1 MHTLLLSIL
10 RGPGL
15 TSNCKKLHD
24 ATSRYTCFKFKPA
37 GRIQVNT
44 VLTGMEGGITLRAL
58 TGDLDIAQ
66 TGGQRKATHGTTS
79 DLVKA
84 RHFRRPRALARPL
97 GLRPPFFPLLAG
109 IVLVAVLSILLA
121 HISSEFI
128 VFTHPASPR
137 EWLEQEWMNGPSLL
151 QLSTSIFQTRDV
163 DGLASRIHSTND
175 AFFVNE
181 KGGSPCNSSFL
192 VQHAVQSAYVLFP
205 IAQ

>member
-1 MHTLLLSIL
+1 
-10 RGPGL
+10 
-15 TSNCKKLHD
+15 
-24 ATSRYTCFKFKPA
+24 
-37 GRIQVNT
+37 
-44 VLTGMEGGITLRAL
+44 MEGGITLRAL

-121 HISSEFI
+121 HISSGFI
-128 VFTHPASPR
+128 VSWNPASPR
-137 EWLEQEWMNGPSLL
+137 EWLEQEWMNGPSLR
-151 QLSTSIFQTRDV
+151 QLSTRIFQTRDI

-175 AFFVNE
+175 ALLVNE
-181 KGGSPCNSSFL
+181 KGGSPGDSSFL
-192 VQHAVQSAYVLFP
+192 VQHSVRSAYFLFP
-205 IAQ
+205 IAQQCELRSDFFGELFLSRPGIDAHCKDFRVVLLKIVDIRLISL